1 LPHAGLR
8 FLSDDD
14 TSALLKWPE
23 VIGAVRRAYESVRSA
38 ASAPPRVLARGNG
51 VWLRALAAVAPSGTV
66 MGAKVFGK
74 SRSTQASYL
83 IALWSQETA
92 ELRALIDAQHVTA
105 LRTAATSAVA
115 VDKLCSRQEIDVA
128 VLGAGAEAT
137 GHVEALAQVRKIRRM
152 TVFSPT
158 PKSREAFASKF
169 AQQLGIEV
177 KAVQTAESA
186 VEGANVVVAAARSK
200 DETPILKGAWLRPG
214 MVVVSIGSTIPE
226 QREVDVDVISRSD
239 LIVADVPEE
248 VVHETGDCLEAQRA
262 GVEFESKI
270 HALADLVQGRVTL
283 GGDEQIRLYK
293 SVGSSLQDIAVAE
306 LCLNNAEKENRGT
319 LLPASLSLKHGR
331 K

>member
-1 LPHAGLR
+1 MSQSALR

-14 TSALLKWPE
+14 TSALLRWPE
-23 VIGAVRRAYESVRSA
+23 VIGAVRQAYESLRSA

-92 ELRALIDAQHVTA
+92 ELRALVDAQHITA

-115 VDKLCSRQEIDVA
+115 VDMLCSRQEIDVA
-128 VLGAGAEAT
+128 VLGAGAEAA
-137 GHVEALAQVRKIRRM
+137 GHMEALACIRKIRRM

-158 PKSREAFASKF
+158 PKSREAFASRF

-177 KAVQTAESA
+177 QAVPSPERA
-186 VEGANVVVAAARSK
+186 VDGANVVVAAARSK
-200 DETPILKGAWLRPG
+200 DESPILKGAWLRPG

-226 QREVDVDVISRSD
+226 QREIDVEVISRSD

-248 VVHETGDCLEAQRA
+248 VMHETGDCLEAQRA
-262 GVEFESKI
+262 GVEFESKM
-270 HALADLVQGRVTL
+270 HALAELVQGRVTL

-306 LCLNNAEKENRGT
+306 LCLNNAEKEGRGT
-319 LLPASLSLKHGR
+319 LLPVSLSLKHGR